1 TREQAALEPPERE
14 ANYPE
19 PSMFGELPAYGL
31 FIRHARGVEVTN
43 VSVGFAREDL
53 RPAFHLEDVRGA
65 TFLGVSAQK
74 AADVPTFVLKN
85 VEDFSVRNSRPV
97 PDTRVERAES
107 KRF

>member
-1 TREQAALEPPERE
+1 
-14 ANYPE
+14 
-19 PSMFGELPAYGL
+19 MFGELPAYGF
-31 FIRHARGVEVTN
+31 FIRHARGVELSN
-43 VSVGFAREDL
+43 VEVAFMAEDL

-65 TFLGVSAQK
+65 SFLGVTAQK

-97 PDTRVERAES
+97 PDTRVERTES